1 MQRRGFLQQVF
12 LGVSAAAVLPAEA
25 ANTNENITAE
35 IESLLRQTEAA
46 WDSQD
51 TATLRDLWDTDDAEP
66 FYLAAEQEDWFV
78 GWDAVNAYLAP
89 PPGSP
94 PVTEAI
100 RVRYYN
106 LRARLLAPDLAF
118 GAFWIRT
125 DMKLVWQTKP
135 FGSDARVSA
144 IFRRKPEGWRY
155 ACYMEGF
162 QSANLYMQK
171 LYEKNISPEYEEFY
185 NEKKREA
192 S

>member
-1 MQRRGFLQQVF
+1 MKRRGFLQKMF
-12 LGVSAAAVLPAEA
+12 LGASAAAVLPAEA
-25 ANTNENITAE
+25 ADTGANITAE
-35 IESLLRQTEAA
+35 IEDLLRQTEAA

-51 TATLRDLWDTDDAEP
+51 TVKLRDLWDTDDAEP

-78 GWDAVNAYLAP
+78 GWDAINAYLAP

-106 LRARLLAPDLAF
+106 LHARLLAPDLAV

-125 DMKLVWQTKP
+125 DMKLVWQAKP

-144 IFRRKPEGWRY
+144 IFRKKPEGWRY
-155 ACYMEGF
+155 VSYMEGF
-162 QSANLYMQK
+162 QSPNLYMQK
-171 LYEKNISPEYEEFY
+171 LYEKNISPEYQEFY
-185 NEKKREA
+185 DEKKRKA